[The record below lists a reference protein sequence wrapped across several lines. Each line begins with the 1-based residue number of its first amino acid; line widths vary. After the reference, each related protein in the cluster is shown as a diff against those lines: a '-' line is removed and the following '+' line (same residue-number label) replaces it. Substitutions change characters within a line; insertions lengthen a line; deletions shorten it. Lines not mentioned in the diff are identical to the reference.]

1 MKFSAI
7 TIFLFLAPA
16 ATDAKGGR
24 IGKEP
29 KRKKGEQQKKKQC
42 NKDTPSTW

>member
-24 IGKEP
+24 IGKP